1 MNLYRK
7 KLNIGRALRNKKLLY
22 TDVDTSNLDVIIYT
36 IHIDDNELFWSATKL
51 DSIQLELIQSEIY
64 QNSTDKDNLL
74 LAMIENISESSENI
88 TNHPNL
94 KNFLQEKN
102 ILHIVRNYK
111 LKKILN

>member
-7 KLNIGRALRNKKLLY
+7 NLNIGRALRNKKLLY

-51 DSIQLELIQSEIY
+51 DSIQFEIY
-64 QNSTDKDNLL
+64 QNSIDKDNLL